1 MPKTAGVVN
10 KPVGYAQY
18 TTLTTAK
25 KLTDAPDAGVA
36 MPDWSIRALIQAEGA
51 DLRWR
56 DDGIAPTPT
65 VGMII
70 PMNTTY
76 EYEGDLEK
84 IQLIETAVA
93 GTANVT
99 FYKY

>member
-1 MPKTAGVVN
+1 MPTAGVIN

-18 TTLTTAK
+18 STLTSAK
-25 KLTDAPDAGVA
+25 KLTDAPDTSVP
-36 MPDWSIRALIQAEGA
+36 MPNSTIRALIQAEGA
-51 DLRWR
+51 DIRWR
-56 DDGIAPTPT
+56 DDGTAPTPT
-65 VGMII
+65 VGMLI
-70 PMNTTY
+70 PMSTTL

-93 GTANVT
+93 GTANVA